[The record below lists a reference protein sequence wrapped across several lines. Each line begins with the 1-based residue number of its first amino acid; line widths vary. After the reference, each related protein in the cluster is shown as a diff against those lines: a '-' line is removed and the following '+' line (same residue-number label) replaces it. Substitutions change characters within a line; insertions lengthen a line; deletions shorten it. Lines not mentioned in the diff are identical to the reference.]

1 MSNETVFSLDVWSN
15 NFLVY
20 EHYSFRN
27 SFLRNKC
34 NNNWSY
40 FVFVY
45 EAREFMPI
53 ILINAEMS
61 VFQSSLSIDW
71 LTDWSIELI
80 DQIGLRLI
88 DLLTDRLIDRLIDWL
103 TDRLIM

>member
-1 MSNETVFSLDVWSN
+1 MNIIL
-15 NFLVY
+15 
-20 EHYSFRN
+20 FRN

-61 VFQSSLSIDW
+61 VFQSSLSID
-71 LTDWSIELI
+71 
-80 DQIGLRLI
+80 
-88 DLLTDRLIDRLIDWL
+88 
-103 TDRLIM
+103 